1 MITLIS
7 ALNLTAK
14 IGISIAVF
22 VVLIAVEV
30 LALVMLVKWKKNY
43 KQALIKKAKEES
55 AGFAKSAQ
63 DVISY
68 AMFGTIA
75 QTFLQERNANA
86 LNPEPLESYEEKCDD
101 KLIFFFEKI
110 Q

>member
-43 KQALIKKAKEES
+43 KQALIKKAKEEREMQS
-55 AGFAKSAQ
+55 WPT
-63 DVISY
+63 VR
-68 AMFGTIA
+68 
-75 QTFLQERNANA
+75 L
-86 LNPEPLESYEEKCDD
+86 
-101 KLIFFFEKI
+101 
-110 Q
+110 